1 MIFPDYHLHSSFST
15 DSSADML
22 DNIKN
27 AKENG
32 LTSICMTDHYDIDFP
47 VREDEPEM
55 DFKLD
60 YEAYYKYLS
69 ELRDRLAPDFD
80 LRIGVELGLMHE
92 AIDKNQAF
100 VDEHPEYDFFISSIH
115 VVDKLDP
122 YYPEYFADKTEKE
135 GYLRYFET
143 ILENVKEY
151 NGYNVYGHLDYIL
164 RCGPNK
170 AKYFDIKDYY
180 DVIYEILKTII
191 ERGKG
196 IEVNTAGLYKG
207 LGFAHP
213 HKDILKIYKA
223 LGGEIITVGSDSHDA
238 KHVGYGFDVA
248 RDLLLDTGFKYYCT
262 FKRQEASFNKIV

>member
-1 MIFPDYHLHSSFST
+1 MIFPDYHLHSSFSS
-15 DSSADML
+15 DSSADMR

-27 AKENG
+27 AIENG
-32 LTSICMTDHYDIDFP
+32 LNSICITDHYDIDFP

-55 DFKLD
+55 DFQLD
-60 YEAYYKYLS
+60 YEAYYDYMS
-69 ELRDRLAPDFD
+69 ALREEVAPDFD

-92 AIDKNQAF
+92 AIDKNKAF
-100 VDEHPEYDFFISSIH
+100 VESHPDYDFFISSIH
-115 VVDKLDP
+115 VVDRQDP
-122 YYPEYFADKTEKE
+122 YYPEYFSDKTEKE
-135 GYLRYFET
+135 GYMRYFET

-151 NGYNVYGHLDYIL
+151 DAYDVYGHLDYIL

-170 AKYFDIKDYY
+170 ATYFDIRDYY
-180 DVIYEILKTII
+180 DVFHEILKTII

-213 HKDILKIYKA
+213 HRDILKIYKE

-248 RDLLLDTGFKYYCT
+248 RDMLLDMGFKYYAT
-262 FKRQEASFNKIV
+262 FNRRVAEFHKIV